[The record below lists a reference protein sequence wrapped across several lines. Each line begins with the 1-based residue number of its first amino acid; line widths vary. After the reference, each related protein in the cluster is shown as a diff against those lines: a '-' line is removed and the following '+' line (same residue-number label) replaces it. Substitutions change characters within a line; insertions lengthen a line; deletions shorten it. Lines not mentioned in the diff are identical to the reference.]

1 MNEPRDSSARRR
13 FAEELDR
20 NFSVIASAGSGKTQ
34 AITDRIIHLARAR
47 NAVEILPKLVVVTFT
62 HRAADEMQQRTR
74 HRILEEHRS
83 PEIQIAFNRAFF
95 GTIHSFCMKLLTNYG
110 HYLGLP
116 SPLDLVAEE
125 DDELWEAFVQQHHH
139 IGRNL
144 SAETRAAL
152 FRLAS
157 ARQLMELGRN
167 ARSILSST
175 ANIGPCPTVDF
186 SKVHSAASP
195 AASKETIA
203 NSKAELADWEK
214 RYRAGWEF
222 VRWPNRSS
230 NARDFLQRW
239 KEAFAPLRT
248 WVAEAAL
255 CVAAEVQ
262 RDFRDFRVERG
273 LVTYPDQ
280 VALADEL
287 LQHPIAARRL
297 REETFRVILDE
308 AQDTDPAQ
316 FSLLTEITR
325 PPHATGRWLET
336 ETTPPRPGHFCMV
349 GDFQQSIYRD
359 RADLNNYRAIHRALL
374 RDESSDELEFSV
386 TFRLDQ
392 KQLDF
397 VNDTF
402 RNLLNEKDGQVRFVE
417 LQPRPNV
424 LPGQV
429 IRVSLNAGLLPADEK
444 HKEYKKARIEA
455 DTLAAWIK
463 KAGLEKLRANTWRDV
478 AILCP
483 RKLWLRT
490 MASALRRLGLP
501 VAIQSESD
509 LKGDNPA
516 YAWLTALCTI
526 MVDPQNAY
534 EIVGVL
540 REVFGIADHDLAI
553 FSEGFGNR
561 FRIDIDLSVTGIV
574 SSPLRL
580 LAQTRRQIEGRSLFD
595 AVKLLVEQTQLRQ
608 KLASLPREDF
618 PDLEDELDILLA
630 LTAEAEAQGATLADF
645 AEKLRLDFLL
655 QRDVRRSTD
664 DGIQLITAQKAK
676 GSEWQAVILPFLGRN
691 VIPPSA
697 RYPSVIKIPGT
708 NESLV
713 ALTKDDFPDEVRS
726 ATKTAVQ
733 QEMGR
738 LLYVALTRARHTLV
752 LALDE
757 EIFARS
763 NGEMQNSAQLKCLLG
778 EKQINRPHFD
788 RLEVEPTACLET
800 ARAGQQATGS
810 LEAKIQSFTQMDRKE
825 LKLAHARAAS
835 FVRKFNPSGYDGE
848 ITQPAFGEINEDA
861 SSIVITRSAADTPAT
876 LYGRWWHQ
884 FMQKISWHDESSWQR
899 VFKEHHIG
907 SPVATR
913 SASEWNLF
921 LQYVKNDP
929 DFSNLIGQKES
940 IAHSEMPFLWVADK
954 SRCLEG
960 VVDLAFFNTKADQA
974 FILDWKTNRIDRDQ
988 IDHLSATYRPQM
1000 AAYWRAIS
1008 QLSRTAVRAAIYST
1022 ALGQLIIYEG
1032 DELQTE
1038 WDRLRKLPE
1047 GEFEGEMLRPEKDLD
1062 QSPTPNIEHRI
1073 SRGEPNSV

>member
-1 MNEPRDSSARRR
+1 VNEPRDHSARRR

-20 NFSVIASAGSGKTQ
+20 NFSVVASAGSGKTY
-34 AITDRIIHLARAR
+34 AITERIVQLARAG
-47 NAVEILPKLVVVTFT
+47 NALEILPKLVVVTFT

-74 HRILEEHRS
+74 QRILEERR
-83 PEIQIAFNRAFF
+83 PPAIQAAFNRAFF

-116 SPLDLVAEE
+116 SPLDLVAE
-125 DDELWEAFVQQHHH
+125 DDEELWEAFVQEHHH

-152 FRLAS
+152 FRLAP

-167 ARSILSST
+167 ARSILST
-175 ANIGPCPTVDF
+175 TGNVGPCPAVDF
-186 SKVHSAASP
+186 TQVRAAIAST
-195 AASKETIA
+195 ASKETIA

-214 RYRAGWEF
+214 RYQANWEF
-222 VRWPNRSS
+222 VRWPVRSS
-230 NARDFLQRW
+230 SAKDFLQRW
-239 KEAFAPLRT
+239 NDAFTPLRT

-287 LQHPIAARRL
+287 LQHPTAARRL
-297 REETFRVILDE
+297 REENFRVILDE

-316 FSLLTEITR
+316 FSVLTEITR
-325 PPHATGRWLET
+325 PPDATGRWLET
-336 ETTPPRPGHFCMV
+336 ETAPPRPGHFCMV

-374 RDESSDELEFSV
+374 RSAFADELEFPV

-392 KQLDF
+392 RQLGF
-397 VNDTF
+397 VNDIF
-402 RNLLNEKDGQVRFVE
+402 RKLLNEKDGQVKFVE
-417 LQPRPNV
+417 LQPRPDV

-429 IRVSLNAGLLPADEK
+429 IRVSLGAGLLPAGEK
-444 HKEYKKARIEA
+444 PKDYQKARIEA
-455 DTLAAWIK
+455 DVLAAWIK
-463 KAGLEKLRANTWRDV
+463 KTGIEKLRANMWRDV

-490 MASALRRLGLP
+490 MATALRRVGLP

-540 REVFGIADHDLAI
+540 REVFGLADDDLAI
-553 FSEGFGNR
+553 FSDGHGER
-561 FRIDIDLSVTGIV
+561 FRIDTELSVTGIV

-580 LAQTRRQIEGRSLFD
+580 LTETRRQMQGRALFD
-595 AVKLLVEQTQLRQ
+595 AVELLVEQTQLRQ

-618 PDLEDELDILLA
+618 SDLEGELDTLLA
-630 LTAEAEAQGATLADF
+630 LAAEEEARGATLSDF

-676 GSEWQAVILPFLGRN
+676 GSEWQAVILPFLGRG
-691 VIPPSA
+691 VISPSP
-697 RYPSVIKIPGT
+697 RYPCVIKIPGS

-733 QEMGR
+733 QEMAR
-738 LLYVALTRARHTLV
+738 LLYVATTRARHTLV

-763 NGEMQNSAQLKCLLG
+763 NGELQNGAQLKCLFG

-788 RLEVEPTACLET
+788 TLGVEQVTCPKTAK
-800 ARAGQQATGS
+800 AREQAAAGV
-810 LEAKIQSFTQMDRKE
+810 EAQTEPLTRIGRKG
-825 LKLAHARAAS
+825 LKLAKERAAS
-835 FVRKFNPSGYDGE
+835 FVHKFNPSGYDE
-848 ITQPAFGEINEDA
+848 EMLRAPVDTINEDTPVLA
-861 SSIVITRSAADTPAT
+861 VGRSTADTPAT
-876 LYGRWWHQ
+876 LYGRWWHDFIQ
-884 FMQKISWHDESSWQR
+884 RISWRDESSWKQI
-899 VFKEHHIG
+899 FEEHQAK
-907 SPVATR
+907 SPAAKR
-913 SASEWNLF
+913 SADEWELF
-921 LQYVKNDP
+921 LRCLKNDP
-929 DFSNLIGQKES
+929 DFSKRLTRAKSLTHQ
-940 IAHSEMPFLWVADK
+940 EMPFCWRMDEG
-954 SRCLEG
+954 RCLEG
-960 VVDLAFFNTKADQA
+960 IVDLALFEPTEKKW
-974 FILDWKTNRIDRDQ
+974 FILDWKTNRVAPDKIETLR
-988 IDHLSATYRPQM
+988 ARYRPQLS
-1000 AAYWRAIS
+1000 AYCKVIGEMTGDDVS
-1008 QLSRTAVRAAIYST
+1008 AAIYST
-1022 ALGQLIIYEG
+1022 ANGEFLKYEP
-1032 DELQTE
+1032 DELAEEWERLQRLSAAQLLTE
-1038 WDRLRKLPE
+1038 LAE
-1047 GEFEGEMLRPEKDLD
+1047 A
-1062 QSPTPNIEHRI
+1062 
-1073 SRGEPNSV
+1073 

>member
-1 MNEPRDSSARRR
+1 MKEPRDHSARRR

-20 NFSVIASAGSGKTQ
+20 NFSVVASAGSGKTY
-34 AITDRIIHLARAR
+34 AITERIVQLARAG
-47 NAVEILPKLVVVTFT
+47 NALEILPKLVVVTFT

-74 HRILEEHRS
+74 QRILEERR
-83 PEIQIAFNRAFF
+83 PPAIQAAFNRAFF

-116 SPLDLVAEE
+116 SPLDLVAE
-125 DDELWEAFVQQHHH
+125 DDEELWESFVQEHHH

-152 FRLAS
+152 FRLAP

-167 ARSILSST
+167 ARSILST
-175 ANIGPCPTVDF
+175 TGNVGPCPAVDF
-186 SKVHSAASP
+186 SQVHTAISP
-195 AASKETIA
+195 PRSEETIA

-214 RYRAGWEF
+214 RYRADWEF
-222 VRWPNRSS
+222 VRWPVRSS
-230 NARDFLQRW
+230 GARDFLQRW
-239 KEAFAPLRT
+239 NDAFTPLRT

-255 CVAAEVQ
+255 CVATEVQ

-297 REETFRVILDE
+297 REENFRVILDE

-316 FSLLTEITR
+316 FSVLTEITR
-325 PPHATGRWLET
+325 PPEATGRWLET
-336 ETTPPRPGHFCMV
+336 RTAPPRSGHFCMV

-374 RDESSDELEFSV
+374 RSDFADELEFSV

-392 KQLDF
+392 QQLNF

-402 RNLLNEKDGQVRFVE
+402 RKLLNEKNGQVKFVE
-417 LQPRPNV
+417 LQPRPDV

-429 IRVSLNAGLLPADEK
+429 IRVSLGAGLLPAGEK
-444 HKEYKKARIEA
+444 PKDYQKARIEA
-455 DTLAAWIK
+455 DVLATWIK
-463 KAGLEKLRANTWRDV
+463 ETGIEKLRADTWRDV

-490 MASALRRLGLP
+490 MATALRRVGLP

-516 YAWLTALCTI
+516 YAWLTALCAI

-540 REVFGIADHDLAI
+540 REVFGLADHDLAI
-553 FSEGFGNR
+553 FSEGDGKR
-561 FRIDIDLSVTGIV
+561 FRIDADLSVTGIV

-580 LAQTRRQIEGRSLFD
+580 LTETRRQMQGRALFD

-618 PDLEDELDILLA
+618 SDLEGELDTLLTLA
-630 LTAEAEAQGATLADF
+630 AEAETCGATLSDF

-655 QRDVRRSTD
+655 QRDVRRSTE

-676 GSEWQAVILPFLGRN
+676 GSEWQAVILPFLGRG
-691 VIPPSA
+691 VIPPSP
-697 RYPSVIKIPGT
+697 RYPCVIKIPGS

-733 QEMGR
+733 QEMAR
-738 LLYVALTRARHTLV
+738 LLYVATTRARHTLV

-757 EIFARS
+757 EIFARA
-763 NGEMQNSAQLKCLLG
+763 NGELQNGAQLKCLLG
-778 EKQINRPHFD
+778 EKQINRSHFD
-788 RLEVEPTACLET
+788 TLGAEPVACPQTAKAREQSAAGLEV
-800 ARAGQQATGS
+800 Q
-810 LEAKIQSFTQMDRKE
+810 TQPLTRLDRKG
-825 LKLAHARAAS
+825 LKLAKEHAAS
-835 FVRKFNPSGYDGE
+835 FVHKFNPSGYDEE
-848 ITQPAFGEINEDA
+848 ILRAPVDKINEDTPA
-861 SSIVITRSAADTPAT
+861 LAVGRSTADTPAT
-876 LYGRWWHQ
+876 LYGRWWHDFIQ
-884 FMQKISWHDESSWQR
+884 RISWRDESSWKQI
-899 VFKEHHIG
+899 FEEHQAK
-907 SPVATR
+907 SPAAKR
-913 SASEWNLF
+913 SADEWELF
-921 LQYVKNDP
+921 LRCLKNDP
-929 DFSNLIGQKES
+929 DFSKRLTRAES
-940 IAHSEMPFLWVADK
+940 LTHPEMPFCWRMDER
-954 SRCLEG
+954 RCLEG
-960 VVDLAFFNTKADQA
+960 IVDLALFEPTEKKW
-974 FILDWKTNRIDRDQ
+974 FILDWKTNRVAPDKIETLR
-988 IDHLSATYRPQM
+988 TRYRPQLS
-1000 AAYWRAIS
+1000 AYCKVIGEMTGGDVS
-1008 QLSRTAVRAAIYST
+1008 AAIYST
-1022 ALGQLIIYEG
+1022 ANGEFLKYEP
-1032 DELQTE
+1032 DELAAEWERLQKLSAAQLLTE
-1038 WDRLRKLPE
+1038 LAE
-1047 GEFEGEMLRPEKDLD
+1047 A
-1062 QSPTPNIEHRI
+1062 
-1073 SRGEPNSV
+1073 